1 VSKHATMGSQQK
13 IKTIAVGKV
22 EEVFRYLFGKNN
34 E

>member
-1 VSKHATMGSQQK
+1 MGTQQK

-22 EEVFRYLFGKNN
+22 EEVFRYLFGKNK